1 MIHVHVVQERSLR
14 SAMEHSSRKT
24 IFLIRHGETTGDL
37 ENRWG
42 GAYND
47 HLTIQ
52 GEKEAEV
59 LAQKLAQK
67 NLECI
72 ITGSLFRAQE
82 TGTII
87 NRSNLPTSIDSR
99 FNERDG
105 LMQLT
110 GMRKDEAAKL
120 YPELVALL
128 KDHTGVIPGGETY
141 EEFSKRIQ
149 DALYDVAMHSPYSRI
164 AIVSHGGPMSVLF
177 RDILRKGEITYQNC
191 SFVEISFDA
200 GIFSLVHTEGVTV
213 IS

>member
-1 MIHVHVVQERSLR
+1 MIRARAVVVKSSRSVMERSLR
-14 SAMEHSSRKT
+14 KT
-24 IFLIRHGETTGDL
+24 IFFIRHGETTGDL

-47 HLTIQ
+47 HLTAQ
-52 GEKEAEV
+52 GQKEAEI
-59 LAQKLAQK
+59 LAKKLAQK
-67 NLECI
+67 DLEYV

-82 TGTII
+82 TGAII
-87 NRSNLPTSIDSR
+87 NRSNLPVSVDPR

-105 LMQLT
+105 LAHLT
-110 GMRKDEAAKL
+110 GMRKEEAAKL

-128 KDHTGVIPGGETY
+128 KDHTGVVPGGETY
-141 EEFSKRIQ
+141 EVFSKRIQ

-177 RDILRKGEITYQNC
+177 RDILRKGEIKYQNC
-191 SFVEISFDA
+191 SFAEVAFDA
-200 GIFSLVHTEGVTV
+200 GNFSLLHTEGVTV